1 MKKYIL
7 KRILCLIPILILIS
21 FVSFFMIHLSPGD
34 PAQIYLSANGD
45 IPSAEAIA
53 TLREELGLNKPL
65 FEQYTAWLGNIF
77 QGDLGNSIST
87 QKSVVYEIANYFP
100 NTLKLTALAMLLTL
114 LISLPLGILSA
125 IHENKLVDNVI
136 RVGTFITSSLP
147 GFFAALLMIYL
158 FAVKLK
164 WLPSISTGSSAGIIL
179 PALTLAVTLSA
190 AYIRQIRS
198 ALIKELGEE
207 YIFMLRAR
215 GIKERVILY
224 TNALKSTLP
233 TILTI
238 AGLNIGR
245 LLGGTAIIEM
255 VCTYPGLGRLAIQ
268 AITNRDYP
276 LVQGYV
282 LVMATIY
289 VLVNLGVDLLHACID
304 PRVKY
309 SIQKEN
315 SGGLFVENTKMA

>member
-1 MKKYIL
+1 MF
-7 KRILCLIPILILIS
+7 LIS

-53 TLREELGLNKPL
+53 ALREELGLNEPL
-65 FEQYTAWLGNIF
+65 LRQYTAWLGNVF
-77 QGDLGNSIST
+77 RDNLGSSIST
-87 QKSVVYEIANYFP
+87 QKSVAHEIAKYFP

-114 LISLPLGILSA
+114 IISLPLGILSA
-125 IHENKLVDNVI
+125 VHENKPLDNII
-136 RVGTFITSSLP
+136 RFCTFVTSSLP
-147 GFFAALLMIYL
+147 GFFAALLLIYF
-158 FAVKLK
+158 FAIKLR
-164 WLPSISTGSSAGIIL
+164 WLPSISTGSRLGIIL

-190 AYIRQIRS
+190 SYIRQIRA
-198 ALIKELGEE
+198 ALIKEFGEE
-207 YIFMLRAR
+207 YIRMLRAR

-224 TNALKSTLP
+224 NDALKSALP

-245 LLGGTAIIEM
+245 LLGGTAIIEV

-268 AITNRDYP
+268 AITSRDYP

-282 LVMATIY
+282 LVMATVY
-289 VLVNLGVDLLHACID
+289 VLINLLVDLLHAAAD

-315 SGGLFVENTKMA
+315 AGGLHVEKNKPL